1 MALYKV
7 TITFALVMEKPKILS
22 NPLGILI
29 KDDIIEVI
37 NFYDNWAYFKYKD
50 QDAYTH
56 SYNLAELSKEDLLRN
71 NESDKDDD
79 LYSLAPSMIFKDI
92 DFDNNEK
99 E

>member
-7 TITFALVMEKPKILS
+7 TTTFALVTEKPKILS
-22 NPLGILI
+22 KPLGILI

-79 LYSLAPSMIFKDI
+79 LYNLAPSMIFKDI